1 MSLSYKSHVKHNRAY
16 LEARP
21 HRMRR
26 APTHAISSPVKTKSK
41 NGNAIAIFLATFI
54 LCLWGGG
61 IFFAKWKIDTMQAY
75 IELLSSMANAN
86 NCATENLASGS
97 NATSRVIAATPRT
110 EDSFLIF
117 HSPLFSMNRL
127 D

>member
-16 LEARP
+16 LETRP

-26 APTHAISSPVKTKSK
+26 APTHAISSPMKTKSR

-86 NCATENLASGS
+86 NCATENLAAENKTSS
-97 NATSRVIAATPRT
+97 RNIVATSKVQDPFAI
-110 EDSFLIF
+110 S
-117 HSPLFSMNRL
+117 HSPLFSMNSP
-127 D
+127 

>member
-16 LEARP
+16 LTTRSY
-21 HRMRR
+21 RMHR
-26 APTHAISSPVKTKSK
+26 APKHTISSPMKTKSG
-41 NGNAIAIFLATFI
+41 NGSAVAIFLATFS

-61 IFFAKWKIDTMQAY
+61 VFVAKWKIDAMQANL
-75 IELLSSMANAN
+75 ELLSSMARTT

-97 NATSRVIAATPRT
+97 SATSRVVAAIPRT